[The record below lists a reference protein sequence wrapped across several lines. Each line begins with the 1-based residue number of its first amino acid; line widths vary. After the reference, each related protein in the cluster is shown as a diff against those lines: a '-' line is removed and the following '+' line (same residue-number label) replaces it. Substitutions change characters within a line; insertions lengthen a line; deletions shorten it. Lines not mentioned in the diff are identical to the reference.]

1 MTTTNTSIISG
12 LPEGL
17 QILHGVACWVGQ
29 EYVQNG
35 DKVDKTP
42 KGRSGRDTG
51 PNRPQDLGTYDEIA
65 EMCKR
70 HNYTGMAIHTGLRV
84 KENLDLVVQAIDLDN
99 VRNPETGEITPQAA
113 EIVQDFNTYTEISI
127 SGTGLHLFYLAESDA
142 NMKAIRKAPN
152 ALGKGSVLE
161 IFTAAH
167 FCGVTGDIYSDYKTI
182 GFRNIES
189 KNLYLQYFEYGETP
203 QKQPET
209 ATKPENG
216 ATTQQAGNR
225 EQIDR
230 LKGHIEDYLQR
241 KGLNTRKPFRCL
253 NPAHEDKHP
262 SMSFYR
268 KGQRCH
274 CFSCGANYDI
284 FDLAGIDAGLNTFPE
299 QLKYIAEFYGE
310 TLEPYKPAPDPEEK
324 ANEDPDPLEG
334 INIAEYLSGQYAADL
349 EKFKQGADI
358 KTGFP
363 DLDQNLGGGLYSG
376 LYVIGATPGLG
387 KTTFMLQ
394 LADQIAETRRPVL
407 FFSLE
412 QSRLELVTKSIS
424 RTARKMNPGNQ
435 TDLKTS
441 LQIRKQYANNET
453 MDAAFMAYKTRIA
466 PDMNII
472 EGNFKTTIDTIRAT
486 ISKYISE
493 TASRPAVI
501 IDYLQIVKPGK
512 KSKARDNR
520 AAIDEV
526 LTELKRAS
534 RDLDVPILT
543 ISTLNRMNYSKTMG
557 LESFKESGG
566 VEYTADVAIGLQ
578 YGIMATLDGKNEN
591 DAREKIAA
599 EMDKTE
605 RDIMLIC
612 VKNRYG
618 KGYFQLNYKYY
629 PMFDYFIENTQRS
642 TRIKQTINDIPTL

>member
-1 MTTTNTSIISG
+1 
-12 LPEGL
+12 
-17 QILHGVACWVGQ
+17 
-29 EYVQNG
+29 
-35 DKVDKTP
+35 
-42 KGRSGRDTG
+42 
-51 PNRPQDLGTYDEIA
+51 
-65 EMCKR
+65 
-70 HNYTGMAIHTGLRV
+70 
-84 KENLDLVVQAIDLDN
+84 
-99 VRNPETGEITPQAA
+99 
-113 EIVQDFNTYTEISI
+113 
-127 SGTGLHLFYLAESDA
+127 
-142 NMKAIRKAPN
+142 
-152 ALGKGSVLE
+152 
-161 IFTAAH
+161 
-167 FCGVTGDIYSDYKTI
+167 
-182 GFRNIES
+182 
-189 KNLYLQYFEYGETP
+189 
-203 QKQPET
+203 
-209 ATKPENG
+209 
-216 ATTQQAGNR
+216 
-225 EQIDR
+225 
-230 LKGHIEDYLQR
+230 
-241 KGLNTRKPFRCL
+241 
-253 NPAHEDKHP
+253 
-262 SMSFYR
+262 
-268 KGQRCH
+268 
-274 CFSCGANYDI
+274 
-284 FDLAGIDAGLNTFPE
+284 
-299 QLKYIAEFYGE
+299 
-310 TLEPYKPAPDPEEK
+310 
-324 ANEDPDPLEG
+324 
-334 INIAEYLSGQYAADL
+334 
-349 EKFKQGADI
+349 
-358 KTGFP
+358 
-363 DLDQNLGGGLYSG
+363 
-376 LYVIGATPGLG
+376 
-387 KTTFMLQ
+387 MLQ

-612 VKNRYG
+612 VKNRNG

-642 TRIKQTINDIPTL
+642 TRIRQTINDIPTL

>member
-17 QILHGVACWVGQ
+17 RILAGVKCWAGQ
-29 EYVQNG
+29 QYTRIG
-35 DKVDKTP
+35 DKISKTP
-42 KGRSGRDTG
+42 KGINGITTG
-51 PNRPQDLGTYDEIA
+51 PNRPQDLGTYEEA
-65 EMCKR
+65 AAMCRK
-70 HNYTGMAIHTGLRV
+70 HNFRGMALHAGIGV
-84 KENLDLVVQAIDLDN
+84 KAGYVLQEADLDK
-99 VRNPETGEITPQAA
+99 VRNPETGEITPKAA
-113 EIVQDFNTYTEISI
+113 EVVQFMNTYTEISI
-127 SGTGLHLFYLAESDA
+127 SGTGLHLFYLAKPDS
-142 NMKAIRKAPN
+142 NIKQN
-152 ALGKGSVLE
+152 AEDKSEPLGAGTRLEMFAGS
-161 IFTAAH
+161 H
-167 FCGVTGDIYSDYKTI
+167 FCGVTGNVYGEYSTI
-182 GFRNIES
+182 AMRDLES
-189 KNLYLQYFEYGETP
+189 KSLYLQYFEYAEIDQAIAETE
-203 QKQPET
+203 KKRT
-209 ATKPENG
+209 SATPS
-216 ATTQQAGNR
+216 NR
-225 EQIDR
+225 DQVER
-230 LKGHIEDYLQR
+230 LKGNLEDYLQR
-241 KGLNTRKPFRCL
+241 KGINTRKRLFRCL
-253 NPAHEDKHP
+253 NPEHNDAVK
-262 SMSFYR
+262 SMTYYR
-268 KGQRCH
+268 KKNICH
-274 CFSCGANYDI
+274 CFGCRANYDI
-284 FDLAGIDAGLNTFPE
+284 FDLAGIDARLTTFPE
-299 QLKYIAEFYGE
+299 KIKYIADLYGE
-310 TLEPYKPAPDPEEK
+310 TVEPYKPAPDPEEK
-324 ANEDPDPLEG
+324 TDHEPDPLEG

-472 EGNFKTTIDTIRAT
+472 EGNFKTTVDTIRAT

-512 KSKARDNR
+512 DSKARDNR

-618 KGYFQLNYKYY
+618 KGYFQLSYKYY

-642 TRIKQTINDIPTL
+642 TRIRQTINDIPTL